1 MAGVLIGVSEIM
13 AATTTFEMTIALIDM
28 SIAGGSVP
36 NLGISILEEIEH

>member
-28 SIAGGSVP
+28 GSVT
-36 NLGISILEEIEH
+36 NWGISVLEKIEH